1 MERTPKGGMVSAA
14 SIDNLN
20 KIVLATDDTMK
31 AVTLKEAFDASL
43 LKD

>member
-1 MERTPKGGMVSAA
+1 MVNAE

-20 KIVLATDDTMK
+20 KIVLATDDTVK
-31 AVTLKEAFDASL
+31 AVTLGEAFDASL